1 MEENKIKLSENVV
14 VIDTA
19 FLNFVVTD
27 LKKYFE
33 TILNRSLKVI
43 DLSELAMYLT
53 LDAGLEGRENNV
65 QFLFVYDQDSIKLE
79 CCTPSDLKE
88 ELNGTAFNCKF
99 GEYTFA
105 SVPSEGM
112 VTREE
117 LFFDLLNIVLDS
129 KDVKR
134 VFVVSFNE
142 EYGERVIEVLNKIE
156 DKEVM
161 QFRMD
166 EPEYSVKFRWDML
179 AYPVM
184 QALGI
189 KGDEL

>member
-14 VIDTA
+14 LIDVA

-33 TILNRSLKVI
+33 TILGRSLRVI
-43 DLSELAMYLT
+43 DLSELTMYLT
-53 LDAGLEGRENNV
+53 LDSGLEGRENNV
-65 QFLFVYDQDSIKLE
+65 QFLFVYDQESTKLE
-79 CCTPSDLKE
+79 SCIPSDLKE
-88 ELNGTAFNCKF
+88 ELNGKAFDCKF

-105 SVPSEGM
+105 SVSSEGM

-117 LFFDLLNIVLDS
+117 LFLDLLNIVADS

-134 VFVVSFNE
+134 MIVVSFNE
-142 EYGERVIEVLNKIE
+142 EYGDRVTEVLNKIE
-156 DKEVM
+156 EKTVM